1 MKVNQLTYFQA
12 IVEAGSLSG
21 AAQKLGVAQPALS
34 QQIAKLEQELDV
46 SLLDRSP
53 RGVVSTAAGDLLYE
67 HTRTILRQLQRA
79 EEDVKN
85 LGYSPSGEVTVVLA
99 ASVAQL
105 VAAPLTVAVADQFPE
120 IALRIHEGMSI
131 NLARLVESGRADLAF
146 VPSMIFPSNVESE
159 PTLVEN
165 LVLGGAKGAE
175 GDSSGSIDFEQACR
189 YPLVLPTR
197 PHYVRNTLEQ
207 VAFDRGFHL
216 NIKAEQD
223 SARLLPRLIKSGFAY
238 SILPENGFFEIYGDA
253 DFFARE
259 IVNPEMTR
267 SLHIIWPK
275 TSSRDRST
283 AEVRRILRDVVTA
296 LSQSGQL
303 RGDLQ
308 FGAG

>member
-46 SLLDRSP
+46 SLLERSS
-53 RGVVSTAAGDLLYE
+53 RGVTSTAAGDLLYE
-67 HTRTILRQLQRA
+67 HSRTILRQIERA
-79 EEDVKN
+79 ENDVKN
-85 LGYSPSGEVTVVLA
+85 LSQSPSGEVTVVLA

-105 VAAPLTVAVADQFPE
+105 VAAPLMLAVGQEFPE

-146 VPSMIFPSNVESE
+146 VPSTIFPSNVDAE
-159 PTLVEN
+159 PILVER
-165 LVLGGAKGAE
+165 LVLGGARGVE
-175 GDSSGSIDFEQACR
+175 GDADAPIAFEDACR
-189 YPLVLPTR
+189 FPLVLPTR

-207 VAFDRGFHL
+207 AAFDRGVPF
-216 NIKAEQD
+216 NIKVEQD
-223 SARLLPRLIKSGFAY
+223 SARLLPRIIKSGFAY
-238 SILPENGFFEIYGDA
+238 SILPENGFFEDYGET
-253 DFFARE
+253 DFFSRE
-259 IVNPEMTR
+259 IVKPELSR
-267 SLHIIWPK
+267 ALHIIWPK

-283 AEVRRILRDVVTA
+283 TEVRRILRTIITG
-296 LSQSGQL
+296 LSRSGQL

-308 FGAG
+308 FEAD